1 MFGLDIIG
9 ISALIGSAF
18 LVAVFFI
25 LAFRKS
31 DTTEMNKDVEEDDNK
46 MSRHNPKQM

>member
-1 MFGLDIIG
+1 MFGFDIIG

-18 LVAVFFI
+18 LVVMFFF

-31 DTTEMNKDVEEDDNK
+31 DTSDTNQDSDEGANK
-46 MSRHNPKQM
+46 MSHHIPKKM